1 MASTPSSN
9 RLKLTPA
16 NSPFLARPSRSP
28 IRARAAVDSSRLS
41 LKRVIGTTC
50 ASPTGFDTI
59 QSCFAYI
66 AGGAVVVVDV
76 QGKEYSQ
83 RFYRAR
89 PTAVPVYGVTPVLHA
104 PSTPNS
110 TPKANDSRNRVAA
123 SHRDSYGSNED
134 SPGSKTWTQRERIKA
149 ATCLSLSRDGRF
161 LAVGETG
168 YAPRVLIFNLQD
180 SSSDVPLV
188 SISEHAFGVNAVA
201 WSSDARFL
209 ASLGSAND
217 GFIYIWRIDPK
228 TGAAKMFQQNRC
240 TSFVRGM
247 VWMGSSV
254 ITFGVRHI
262 KAWKVEEAQS
272 TSPSRKNFPSDS
284 SFLAS
289 QFQKPL
295 PGRNVVLGALLDATF
310 TCAASIDE
318 EKAIFCSETGDVALL
333 DDSGKQT
340 KLVRVIGLDFPIH
353 CISIRDGIA
362 HISGKSGHFATLD
375 VAKVADGKADCVIT
389 TTESGHGLLALGFLD
404 DHLVTIDSRQSIDVW
419 DPKHTPGEDCTNSLH
434 IPIPGHGDP
443 IMGVQVLSRP
453 NASGA
458 AFFTWSAAGNIIL
471 WDLEGTVKAT
481 FDVAIEQTE
490 PWNELDQPNELCIV
504 AASQEGD
511 LFAVA
516 DKLGVLRV
524 IDFTTKECLMDTK
537 AHSSDC
543 QVVAIYEGE
552 ARVLMASCGRDRTA
566 QLFQRTSA
574 GAFEHFQTLEF
585 AAKVV
590 NVMIPSGDKVIT
602 CSLDRTLQIHDL
614 VSKDDDSDAIAAI
627 PSRVISLKSSPAS
640 MVMSAD
646 EKSVYVSLLDR
657 SVCQY
662 EIATGRLM
670 TFFKCMDEGGVES
683 VVLDSLIYGPSTN
696 DGEPSILLGMSNRDK
711 SVRMY
716 DSASGSFLDREW
728 GHTEAI
734 NGVTLIDDEEG
745 QCRKVVSVGSDG
757 TILIWTLDLSD
768 PVVGSEA
775 RDPSPAKEI
784 SLTSTRPPLR
794 RVLSKAEL
802 AEFQRPSTSSAA
814 GRKSPPRSIGKRTPR
829 YSVLAGTL
837 KTPSS
842 AALPTTPVP
851 ASAIAEDTPTRRVSP
866 PAASPSESPPPSS
879 PKDSPK
885 TRVRRPS
892 LPSLG
897 ATTPV
902 PVSTGIRKKGSVNNL
917 RASTAVSSGPYGF
930 GSLNMATEQTSRTLR
945 AYRKKL
951 SSADP
956 IRHEALTEL
965 DQELRLTAAA
975 LGDRVIRSK
984 AMSEGLLN
992 GLLDQYSER
1001 LVEMLDEKLRLRGI
1015 VSSPAASDGAS
1026 AVVAAA
1032 AAVAAATSDKT
1043 ELTPSDSSS
1052 ATSTIGSES
1061 AAAEGVADANA
1072 VST

>member
-16 NSPFLARPSRSP
+16 NSPFLTRPSRSP
-28 IRARAAVDSSRLS
+28 IRVRAAVDSSRLS

-89 PTAVPVYGVTPVLHA
+89 PTAVPVYGVSPILHA

-123 SHRDSYGSNED
+123 SSHRDSYGANED

-149 ATCLSLSRDGRF
+149 ATCLSLSRNGRF

-201 WSSDARFL
+201 WSSDTRFL

-217 GFIYIWRIDPK
+217 GFLYIWRIDPK

-247 VWMGSSV
+247 VWIGSSL

-284 SFLAS
+284 SFPVS
-289 QFQKPL
+289 QSQKPL
-295 PGRNVVLGALLDATF
+295 PGRNVVLGSLLDATF
-310 TCAASIDE
+310 TCAVSIGE

-340 KLVRVIGLDFPIH
+340 RLVRVTGLDFPIH
-353 CISIRDGIA
+353 CISIRDETA
-362 HISGKSGHFATLD
+362 YISGKGGHFATLD
-375 VAKVADGKADCVIT
+375 VTKVADGKADCVIT
-389 TTESGHGLLALGFLD
+389 ATESGHGLLALGFLD
-404 DHLVTIDSRQSIDVW
+404 EYLVTIDARQSIDVW
-419 DPKHTPGEDCTNSLH
+419 DPKHTPGDDCSNSLH

-458 AFFTWSAAGNIIL
+458 AFFTWSAAGNVVL
-471 WDLEGTVKAT
+471 WDLDGTVKAT

-490 PWNELDQPNELCIV
+490 TWNELDQPNELCIV
-504 AASQEGD
+504 AASRGGD
-511 LFAVA
+511 LFAAA
-516 DKLGVLRV
+516 DRLGVLRV

-552 ARVLMASCGRDRTA
+552 TKVLMASCGRDRTA

-574 GAFEHFQTLEF
+574 GVFEHFQTLEF

-590 NVMIPSGDKVIT
+590 NVLIPSGDKVIT

-614 VSKDDDSDAIAAI
+614 VSKEDDPDAVAAI
-627 PSRVISLKSSPAS
+627 PSRVITLKSSPAS
-640 MVMSAD
+640 MVMAAD
-646 EKSVYVSLLDR
+646 EKSIYVSLLDR

-683 VVLDSLIYGPSTN
+683 VVLDSLIYGPSIN
-696 DGEPSILLGMSNRDK
+696 ESEPSILLGMSNRDK

-757 TILIWTLDLSD
+757 TILIWALDLSD

-775 RDPSPAKEI
+775 RDPSPAKDMA
-784 SLTSTRPPLR
+784 LTSSRPPLR

-802 AEFQRPSTSSAA
+802 AEFQRPTSAST
-814 GRKSPPRSIGKRTPR
+814 GRKSPPRSIGRRTPR
-829 YSVLAGTL
+829 YNVLAGAL
-837 KTPSS
+837 KTPLSTAQPSS
-842 AALPTTPVP
+842 P
-851 ASAIAEDTPTRRVSP
+851 ASTAVEDTPTRRVS
-866 PAASPSESPPPSS
+866 PAASPSESPPPAS

-897 ATTPV
+897 ATP
-902 PVSTGIRKKGSVNNL
+902 PVSASGGIRKKGSSSNL
-917 RASTAVSSGPYGF
+917 RSSAVSSGPYGF
-930 GSLNMATEQTSRTLR
+930 GSLNMATEQASRTLR

-956 IRHEALTEL
+956 IRQEALADL

-975 LGDRVIRSK
+975 LGDRAIRSK

-1001 LVEMLDEKLRLRGI
+1001 LVSMLDEKLRLRGI
-1015 VSSPAASDGAS
+1015 ASSPAASDGAN

-1032 AAVAAATSDKT
+1032 AAVAAATSDGT
-1043 ELTPSDSSS
+1043 ERPPSGSSDSAAS
-1052 ATSTIGSES
+1052 IVESEIT
-1061 AAAEGVADANA
+1061 AVEGAADANA
-1072 VST
+1072 AVST